1 MINSLAQ
8 TKSAQLRV
16 PNPILSELQ
25 WDLPIFCYI
34 IEGYPFSKIYV
45 TQSEKTGL
53 IAHVSRFDFSPRT
66 HSHMNKL
73 TNSNLKSARLEWS
86 GFAGCFSQAQ
96 WRSVRVVWG
105 LNGAVVSLGMT
116 VCGCTALWC

>member
-1 MINSLAQ
+1 M
-8 TKSAQLRV
+8 TR
-16 PNPILSELQ
+16 
-25 WDLPIFCYI
+25 
-34 IEGYPFSKIYV
+34 
-45 TQSEKTGL
+45 SEKTGL

-66 HSHMNKL
+66 HSYMNKL
-73 TNSNLKSARLEWS
+73 SNSTFKISYRLEWS
-86 GFAGCFSQAQ
+86 GFTGCFSRAQ